1 MLMFMLHQ
9 RMVTQMSYEDTSHVG
24 GKQPWLVAV
33 FHERLAKLKED
44 DQYLAE
50 HIETVNFFR

>member
-1 MLMFMLHQ
+1 
-9 RMVTQMSYEDTSHVG
+9 MSYDDTSHVG

-33 FHERLAKLKED
+33 FHERLAKLKEGERH
-44 DQYLAE
+44 LAE

>member
-1 MLMFMLHQ
+1 
-9 RMVTQMSYEDTSHVG
+9 MSYDDTSHVG

-33 FHERLAKLKED
+33 FRERLAKLKEGERH
-44 DQYLAE
+44 LAE